1 MQIVE
6 AFTYEMTFELSV
18 EEGLGVGFSKRNKT
32 LLTPLTPIA
41 LGVKNG
47 SLLDLGASSSLVCSI
62 NPYQD
67 SV

>member
-1 MQIVE
+1 MVEIIE

-18 EEGLGVGFSKRNKT
+18 EGLGVGFSKRNKT

-47 SLLDLGASSSLVCSI
+47 LLLDLGASSSLVCPI